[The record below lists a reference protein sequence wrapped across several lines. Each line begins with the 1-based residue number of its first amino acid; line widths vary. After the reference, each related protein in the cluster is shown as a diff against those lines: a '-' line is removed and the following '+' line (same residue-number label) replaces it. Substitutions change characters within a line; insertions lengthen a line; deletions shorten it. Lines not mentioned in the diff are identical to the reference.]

1 VNYSCL
7 SCRAKYVIPDSR
19 VVAAGAEG
27 LRVRCSRCR
36 AIMAVHASSEVHA
49 RIGDDDR
56 VTASGT
62 SSMSRRQHTG
72 PRPSLNPFA
81 ALPVLTSD
89 GVAEGASRDVT
100 GVFMPMLASV
110 EAPVTEASER
120 VFFAALDGR
129 SRGPFTAKEMLTLAD
144 KGRLRSST
152 LVWRAGASGWRPIK
166 LVTEYDVSWLL
177 DAVKRRGRREHEHEG
192 AALQKA
198 GIAPILLERRA
209 IRAATAPTG
218 APALPLEAAL
228 DEGAGTVVVPPA
240 AAAHRWRRALWLGA
254 AVVVVVAAI
263 ASFGLLT

>member
-1 VNYSCL
+1 
-7 SCRAKYVIPDSR
+7 
-19 VVAAGAEG
+19 
-27 LRVRCSRCR
+27 
-36 AIMAVHASSEVHA
+36 MAVHASSELHA
-49 RIGDDDR
+49 RIGDDP

-62 SSMSRRQHTG
+62 NSMSRRQQSG
-72 PRPSLNPFA
+72 SRPSLNPFA

-89 GVAEGASRDVT
+89 GMAEGASRDVT

-110 EAPVTEASER
+110 DAPASEASAR

-152 LVWRAGASGWRPIK
+152 LVWRAGASGWRPLK

-177 DAVKRRGRREHEHEG
+177 DAVKRRGRREHEHED

-209 IRAATAPTG
+209 IRAVTAPTG

-228 DEGAGTVVVPPA
+228 DDDEPGPVVVPPA
-240 AAAHRWRRALWLGA
+240 AAPRSWRPLAWLGA
-254 AVVVVVAAI
+254 AAVLVALAI
-263 ASFGLLT
+263 ASFALLT

>member
-36 AIMAVHASSEVHA
+36 AIMAVHASSELHA
-49 RIGDDDR
+49 RIGDDDP

-62 SSMSRRQHTG
+62 NSMSRRQQTG

-89 GVAEGASRDVT
+89 GMAEGASRDVT
-100 GVFMPMLASV
+100 GVFMPMLASID
-110 EAPVTEASER
+110 APASEASER
-120 VFFAALDGR
+120 LFFAALDGR

-152 LVWRAGASGWRPIK
+152 LVWRAGAAGWRPLK
-166 LVTEYDVSWLL
+166 LVSEYDVSWLL
-177 DAVKRRGRREHEHEG
+177 DAVKRRGRREHEHED

-209 IRAATAPTG
+209 IRAVTAPTG

-228 DEGAGTVVVPPA
+228 DDDDGGPVMVPPTA
-240 AAAHRWRRALWLGA
+240 APRSRRLLWLGA
-254 AVVVVVAAI
+254 AVVVVALAI
-263 ASFGLLT
+263 ASFALLT